1 MEVDSLKKLNV
12 KAYQAT
18 APQAAPIPKQT
29 ESAEL
34 QGTRVREHKEAG
46 DMAEQSRKS
55 AEQNAANR
63 YFSEHEQEIT
73 ESMMAKAIESAN
85 KRLLTTGRKLEY
97 KVHEQ
102 TNRVMVKI
110 INSET
115 DEVIREIPPE
125 KTLDIFAKVLE
136 LAGLLVDEKR

>member
-12 KAYQAT
+12 KAYQAPT
-18 APQAAPIPKQT
+18 QPAPAPKPV
-29 ESAEL
+29 ESAEIE
-34 QGTRVREHKEAG
+34 GTRIREHKEAG

-55 AEQNAANR
+55 SEQNAADR
-63 YFSEHEQEIT
+63 YFAEHEQDIT
-73 ESMMAKAIESAN
+73 ESMMAKAIENAN
-85 KRLLTTGRKLEY
+85 KRLMTTGRQLEY
-97 KVHEQ
+97 KVHAK

-115 DEVIREIPPE
+115 QEVIREIPPE

>member
-12 KAYQAT
+12 KAYQA
-18 APQAAPIPKQT
+18 AASQAAPAPKPV
-29 ESAEL
+29 ESAEV
-34 QGTRVREHKEAG
+34 QGTRIREHKEAG
-46 DMAEQSRKS
+46 DMAEQSKKS
-55 AEQNAANR
+55 AEQNAAER
-63 YFSEHEQEIT
+63 YLAEHEQEVT
-73 ESMMAKAIESAN
+73 ESMMANAIKSAN
-85 KRLLTTGRKLEY
+85 RRLITTGRKLEY

-110 INSET
+110 VDSET
-115 DEVIREIPPE
+115 DEIIREIPPE